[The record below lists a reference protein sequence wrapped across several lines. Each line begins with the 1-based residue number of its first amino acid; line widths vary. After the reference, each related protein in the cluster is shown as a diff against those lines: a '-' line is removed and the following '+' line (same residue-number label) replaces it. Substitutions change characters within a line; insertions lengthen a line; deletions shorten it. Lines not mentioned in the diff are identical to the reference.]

1 MKVHAKGQSL
11 KGSKPDSCLL
21 RASAPSRDNR
31 ASAPVRRAEMPV
43 ADFRGFRSGQFS
55 FREGVAKIVDRELI
69 QRHLHETRA
78 SGISTGLNLRDFVE
92 ILPQANVGI
101 RPNAKKPLLSL
112 DFLRPLP
119 ILVSKQREF
128 LIRFPRLCIGSRRHC
143 FKSFQVWSQ

>member
-1 MKVHAKGQSL
+1 MRHQLFASPRLRVTTE
-11 KGSKPDSCLL
+11 LL
-21 RASAPSRDNR
+21 PLCDAL
-31 ASAPVRRAEMPV
+31 EMPV

-55 FREGVAKIVDRELI
+55 FREGFAKIVDRQLI

-78 SGISTGLNLRDFVE
+78 SGIPTGLNLSDFVE
-92 ILPQANVGI
+92 ILPKICVEMRSDAQ
-101 RPNAKKPLLSL
+101 KPQLSL

-128 LIRFPRLCIGSRRHC
+128 LIRFPRLCIGSRRHR